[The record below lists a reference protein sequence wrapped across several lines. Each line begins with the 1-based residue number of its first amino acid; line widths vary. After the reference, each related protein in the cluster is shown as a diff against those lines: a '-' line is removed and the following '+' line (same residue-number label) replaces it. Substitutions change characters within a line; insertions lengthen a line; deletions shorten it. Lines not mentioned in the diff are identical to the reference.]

1 MSPIVKALRL
11 LLCVAALGCALAP
24 AAPCLASKGGEG
36 KESKEGK
43 KEPKEAKEGKKEGK
57 EGAKEAKQPAEIEIP
72 EAGPDEIRG
81 IELGEFKIR
90 SDYPAEAQKS
100 TVQFSL
106 YFSVKGDHLAATTK
120 LVEEHRQKLRD
131 EVITATRLTPLAV
144 FEEPD
149 LKTFRR
155 RILVRLHRT
164 LPELA
169 AEELFVSNFSLMV
182 KSL

>member
-1 MSPIVKALRL
+1 MSPITKALRL
-11 LLCVAALGCALAP
+11 FLCAAALAIVLVP
-24 AAPCLASKGGEG
+24 TAPCFASKGAEG
-36 KESKEGK
+36 KEGK
-43 KEPKEAKEGKKEGK
+43 KETKEGKKEEK
-57 EGAKEAKQPAEIEIP
+57 EGAKEPAEFEIP

-81 IELGEFKIR
+81 IKLGDFKIR

-100 TVQFSL
+100 TVQFTL
-106 YFSVKGDHLAATTK
+106 YFSVKGDHLAATNK

-155 RILVRLHRT
+155 RILVRLHRA